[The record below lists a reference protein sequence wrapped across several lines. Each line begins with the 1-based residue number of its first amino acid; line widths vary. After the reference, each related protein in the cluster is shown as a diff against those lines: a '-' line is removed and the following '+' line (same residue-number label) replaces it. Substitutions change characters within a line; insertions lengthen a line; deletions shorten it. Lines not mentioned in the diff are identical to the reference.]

1 MSARPYAQEVI
12 ESVLRSMSEGV
23 GGGGGGV
30 FAFGDGL
37 PLLRCRKP
45 LSLQVLRR
53 LKRTFLK
60 LTTGSLARTR
70 TTRGAIKKLFIE
82 YVQQNAEQD

>member
-1 MSARPYAQEVI
+1 M
-12 ESVLRSMSEGV
+12 LRAAADGGGVV

-30 FAFGDGL
+30 YSFGEGL
-37 PLLRCRKP
+37 PQLRCRRP

-60 LTTGSLARTR
+60 LIANSLARTH
-70 TTRGAIKKLFIE
+70 TTRDQIKKLFIE

>member
-1 MSARPYAQEVI
+1 MDAGAQDVI
-12 ESVLRSMSEGV
+12 DAVLRAAAD
-23 GGGGGGV
+23 GGAV
-30 FAFGDGL
+30 TFGEGL
-37 PLLRCRKP
+37 PSLRCRRP

-60 LTTGSLARTR
+60 LVASSLARTH
-70 TTRGAIKKLFIE
+70 TTREQIKRLFIE